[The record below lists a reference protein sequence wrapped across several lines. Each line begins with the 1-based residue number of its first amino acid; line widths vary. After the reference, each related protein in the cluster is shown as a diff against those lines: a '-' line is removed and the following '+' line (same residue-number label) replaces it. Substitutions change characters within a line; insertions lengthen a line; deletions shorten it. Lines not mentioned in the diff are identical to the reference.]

1 MPFVQIY
8 STGVVRVLSVVS
20 GALYF
25 RFDVCNQYTVLFK
38 MAYHS
43 LTVPKQ
49 KAELIKRGGGT
60 KRRKQD
66 LVDW

>member
-1 MPFVQIY
+1 MPFVHIY
-8 STGVVRVLSVVS
+8 STGVVPVLSVVS

-25 RFDVCNQYTVLFK
+25 CFDVCNQYTVLFK

-60 KRRKQD
+60 KRKNKI
-66 LVDW
+66 